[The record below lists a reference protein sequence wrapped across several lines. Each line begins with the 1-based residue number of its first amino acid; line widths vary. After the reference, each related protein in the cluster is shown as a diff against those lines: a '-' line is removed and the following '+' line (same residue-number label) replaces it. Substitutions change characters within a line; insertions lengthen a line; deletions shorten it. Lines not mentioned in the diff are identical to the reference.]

1 MTNSSIIALASISRH
16 RKRKRALRRAIADGL
31 NLTTDQIK
39 SAVAEY
45 DALSKTIAELTAQSN
60 RWPSQ
65 ENISDREI
73 DALMKRA
80 DELTA
85 QLRARAAH
93 PQVRA
98 ALLARRAKA
107 EARRS

>member
-1 MTNSSIIALASISRH
+1 MSNSSIIALASMSRH

-31 NLTTDQIK
+31 TLTPDQIK

-60 RWPSQ
+60 KWPTQ
-65 ENISDREI
+65 ENISDREMA
-73 DALMKRA
+73 ALMKRA
-80 DELTA
+80 DELTG

-93 PQVRA
+93 PQVRT
-98 ALLARRAKA
+98 ALLARQAKA
-107 EARRS
+107 EKSA